1 MGIYEGRGLLSKSMK
16 QLQAHWVDS
25 QLYWKDAAAAHFEKK
40 YIEPLMSD
48 FKSAMSAMDHVAA
61 TLVQVRRDCE

>member
-1 MGIYEGRGLLSKSMK
+1 MGVYEGRGLLSKSMK
-16 QLQAHWVDS
+16 NLQAHWAEA
-25 QLYWKDAAAAHFEKK
+25 QLGWNDEASVHFEKK
-40 YIEPLMSD
+40 YLEPLMSD